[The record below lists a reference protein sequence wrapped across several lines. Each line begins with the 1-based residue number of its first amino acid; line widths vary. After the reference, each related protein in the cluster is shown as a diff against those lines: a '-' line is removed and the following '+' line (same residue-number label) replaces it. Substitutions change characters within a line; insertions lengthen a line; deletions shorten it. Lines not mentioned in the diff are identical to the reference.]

1 MNEPFNE
8 IFQEGIMAYSEGKR
22 LADNPYSNV
31 YYRDY
36 WEQGFRYEEDR
47 TGG

>member
-1 MNEPFNE
+1 MNEPFND
-8 IFQEGIMAYSEGKR
+8 IFQEGIDAYKEGKN
-22 LADNPYSNV
+22 LLDNPFNNYEFEG
-31 YYRDY
+31 Y